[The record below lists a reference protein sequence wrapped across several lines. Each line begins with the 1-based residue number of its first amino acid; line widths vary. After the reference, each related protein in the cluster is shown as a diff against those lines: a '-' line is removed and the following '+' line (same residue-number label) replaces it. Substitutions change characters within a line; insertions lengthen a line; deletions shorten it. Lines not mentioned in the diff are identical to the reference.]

1 MPFHKRGGLSH
12 PFLFFYLCSVGF
24 LLCVLLSV
32 SLVFAKKLDINQATV
47 EDLEKLPGIG
57 KKTAQAIVDY
67 REKNGPFKSWEDV
80 EKVKGIGPKK
90 LQLLKPYLTLGEE
103 GEKAKQEKKSTS
115 KSRNKNLP
123 SNLEVNNPIY
133 YYVDEKGKVH
143 YTQFPQTVPS
153 KYRNTLKPLN
163 P

>member
-1 MPFHKRGGLSH
+1 MSI
-12 PFLFFYLCSVGF
+12 
-24 LLCVLLSV
+24 

-67 REKNGPFKSWEDV
+67 REKNGPFKSLEDL
-80 EKVKGIGPKK
+80 EKVKGIGLKK
-90 LQLLKPYLTLGEE
+90 LQSLKPYLTLEE
-103 GEKAKQEKKSTS
+103 GEKAKQEKKSSS
-115 KSRNKNLP
+115 KNKNLS
-123 SNLEVNNPIY
+123 SNPEVNTPIY

-153 KYRNTLKPLN
+153 KYRNTLRPLN